1 MLKVNEASV
10 RGWIKDGQL
19 RAIAIGKG
27 WRIADSDLDAFLCSH
42 STRVKDTA
50 VQVDGAQEDGAQED
64 GAQEDGAQEDD
75 ASQGGPCERDIKT

>member
-50 VQVDGAQEDGAQED
+50 AQEDGAQED
-64 GAQEDGAQEDD
+64 EAQEDD